1 MAAIFGLFM
10 MLFWLLIS
18 VAVVVAIIAFF
29 GYNKLRAHAEAVR
42 EAMSNIGVTSKKQAS
57 LINQL
62 IDVVKGY
69 QDSEKFVMLKISD
82 DVNAAAQA
90 AMVYQQSNVVLSA
103 ASGLAQRFPELKS
116 NQQYARLIDSIQ
128 GCESQ
133 LEAARQKYNAAV
145 KAYNV
150 RRSSVPAV
158 FYASTLGFKPAPYL
172 EFTGGDEASDIGTV
186 HGFASDDG
194 ERLNMLLGQAGSSMV
209 RLGGKALEGSRALA
223 GSAHER
229 IRHLAHDVA
238 GADAA
243 TDAPV
248 VAEPEGQ
255 HVAPAATCAHC
266 GHATGASDVFC
277 AGCGQALRAV

>member
-1 MAAIFGLFM
+1 MSVIFGLFM
-10 MLFWLLIS
+10 MLFWLVVI
-18 VAVVVAIIAFF
+18 VAVVVAVIAFF
-29 GYNKLRAHAEAVR
+29 GYNKLRAHAETVR

-62 IDVVKGY
+62 IEVVKGY

-116 NQQYARLIDSIQ
+116 NQQYSRLIDSIQ
-128 GCESQ
+128 ACESQ

-145 KAYNV
+145 KGYNV
-150 RRSSVPAV
+150 RRSSVPSV

-172 EFTGGDEASDIGTV
+172 EFTGGEDTTYIGSV
-186 HGFASDDG
+186 NSFASDDG
-194 ERLNMLLGQAGSSMV
+194 ERLNMLLGQAGSSVV

-229 IRHLAHDVA
+229 IRHLASDLTA
-238 GADAA
+238 GEAA
-243 TDAPV
+243 AQKP
-248 VAEPEGQ
+248 AE
-255 HVAPAATCAHC
+255 VSAASTCANC
-266 GHATGASDVFC
+266 GQAAGASDAFC
-277 AGCGQALRAV
+277 ASCGHPLRTA